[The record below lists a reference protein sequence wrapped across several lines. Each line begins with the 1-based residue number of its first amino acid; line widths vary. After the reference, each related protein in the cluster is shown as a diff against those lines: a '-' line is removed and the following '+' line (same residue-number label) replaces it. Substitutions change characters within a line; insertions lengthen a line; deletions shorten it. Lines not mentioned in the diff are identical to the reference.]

1 MNSALEAAA
10 FLLGFLGWVLVGVA
24 LPHRCWK
31 VSTVDGNVITTATIY
46 ENLWTSCASDA
57 TGVHNCRDF
66 PSLLSLSGYIQACR
80 ALMIASLVTGT
91 VGIIA
96 TLVGMRCSKAAG
108 NNYVLKGRIA
118 GAGGTCF
125 FLQGK
130 LARFYRLEEV
140 TGSAA
145 PSQTCP
151 SPPRPL
157 HHGRRVLVRVQHRS
171 GVLRPA
177 VPGHQVSRAPR
188 RPRPSPPVL
197 TRPAVLQVRDRRRPV
212 RGLELRHAGPVRWVL
227 SALLLQAGER

>member
-125 FLQGK
+125 FLQGLCTMAAVSWYAFNIAQEFFDPLYPGIK
-130 LARFYRLEEV
+130 YEIGEGLYVGWSSATLALCGGSCLLCSCRLESAEEKRPHPYEPPLRHS
-140 TGSAA
+140 GYHAA
-145 PSQTCP
+145 PSQY
-151 SPPRPL
+151 
-157 HHGRRVLVRVQHRS
+157 GRNAYV
-171 GVLRPA
+171 
-177 VPGHQVSRAPR
+177 
-188 RPRPSPPVL
+188 
-197 TRPAVLQVRDRRRPV
+197 
-212 RGLELRHAGPVRWVL
+212 
-227 SALLLQAGER
+227 